1 MSGRQALCPPPLSSS
16 SPRPPAR
23 YRYRHRGIHCQP
35 VARAVQAPSRPGIKV
50 LAQWI
55 RVLAEWIRS
64 KGWPSAGLGAQ
75 CCQHRTPATAPSP
88 EDEQRAVSTPTA
100 LSNTVPTALC
110 NTVTVCHLR
119 TKACKRLP
127 PCELPPC
134 EQVPIVSKEGEN
146 DRRTNSTQ

>member
-1 MSGRQALCPPPLSSS
+1 MFTMVRSAHVVRTHKRSPGTKTAPPPISLLDQRERERERERERFIRLSMVLL
-16 SPRPPAR
+16 A
-23 YRYRHRGIHCQP
+23 CL
-35 VARAVQAPSRPGIKV
+35 VASTE
-50 LAQWI
+50 
-55 RVLAEWIRS
+55 RVLLPAKS
-64 KGWPSAGLGAQ
+64 MF